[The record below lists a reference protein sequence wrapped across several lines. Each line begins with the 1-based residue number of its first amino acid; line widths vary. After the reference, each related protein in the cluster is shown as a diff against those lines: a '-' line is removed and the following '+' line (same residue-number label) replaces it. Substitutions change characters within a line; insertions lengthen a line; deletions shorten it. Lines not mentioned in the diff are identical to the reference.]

1 VRLPAANFLDHGRG
15 CSTAIVRDRSGGA
28 AVHSRLSPADHANLI
43 AAKVVSHA
51 EAYLDG
57 RNDLAD
63 LARNAASDMIELVA
77 CSDDKAAK
85 SILDPARL
93 LTIAMIGTAGAA
105 SDGRLDRW
113 QQVMGALVELVR
125 HESTELRKSGVQRS

>member
-1 VRLPAANFLDHGRG
+1 MHSSFSAAEHANF
-15 CSTAIVRDRSGGA
+15 
-28 AVHSRLSPADHANLI
+28 I

-51 EAYLDG
+51 TAYLDG

-63 LARNAASDMIELVA
+63 LARNAASVMIELVA
-77 CSDDKAAK
+77 CSDDREAR

-105 SDGRLDRW
+105 SDARLDRW

-125 HESTELRKSGVQRS
+125 HESHELRRSGVQRS